1 MVVPAETPETRVLTE
16 AMDYFAQM
24 VQQEVELNS
33 IKFKQDTF
41 VVEQVLNVMRVTLT
55 GFDRDEG
62 EGAGPGKAEAAQQEK
77 NSALDN
83 RGKRAGPS
91 RSSLEDD
98 GDRGND
104 EEEDGEG
111 EEADEEED
119 EGSDREEEEAA

>member
-1 MVVPAETPETRVLTE
+1 VVVPAETPETRVLTE

-62 EGAGPGKAEAAQQEK
+62 EGAGPGKAEAAQEEK
-77 NSALDN
+77 NRALEN
-83 RGKRAGPS
+83 RKRAGPS

-111 EEADEEED
+111 EESDEEED
-119 EGSDREEEEAA
+119 EGSDRGDEEAA